1 MARFT
6 FQILTS
12 VAPQVTVREEREQGK
27 REMKGSGGG
36 KEGGREG
43 VKEEGGMILG
53 WYPTHRCVI
62 E

>member
-1 MARFT
+1 MLRK
-6 FQILTS
+6 S
-12 VAPQVTVREEREQGK
+12 WEMEEREQGK

>member
-27 REMKGSGGG
+27 QVDRVQGGSL
-36 KEGGREG
+36 K
-43 VKEEGGMILG
+43 
-53 WYPTHRCVI
+53 T
-62 E
+62 